1 MKPALLAM
9 ARILPVDGW
18 MATIEL
24 LGCIATAARA
34 AASAVGSIV
43 VVRFAMLFGATTTA
57 WLFGTGL
64 PAAFWIST

>member
-1 MKPALLAM
+1 
-9 ARILPVDGW
+9 

-24 LGCIATAARA
+24 SSCIATAARA

-43 VVRFAMLFGATTTA
+43 VVRFAILFGAMTTA
-57 WLFGTGL
+57 WLFSTGL